1 MWYEAMCDI
10 EPEIVDTKSSNKYV
24 YIRRNIRLE
33 TREDESGDSKAFYV
47 FEEMKIQKDVYEI
60 IAPQNVRLDDIEEA
74 ITEIIGGGL

>member
-24 YIRRNIRLE
+24 YIRRNVHLE
-33 TREDESGDSKAFYV
+33 TREDESGESKSFYA
-47 FEEMKIQKDVYEI
+47 FEEMKIQKDIYEI
-60 IAPQNVRLDDIEEA
+60 IAPQNARLDDIEEA